1 MTPYLCAKDAAA
13 AIAFYQEAFGATE
26 TSRMS
31 DGGKV
36 AHAELAINGA
46 SIFLSDEYPEIDV
59 LSPQSLGGSP
69 VTLHLTVPDVDAVVE
84 RAVAAGAQLLRPVA
98 DQFHGHRNGKLKDP
112 FGHVWKISTPLNP
125 KLAQPAESMRAG
137 FHTVTPYLLAQD
149 VDALVD
155 FVKHAFDAVET
166 FRMRGSA
173 GGFHIELQ
181 IGDSMVMIGGGGNWS
196 GATMPAMLHLY
207 VPDVDAVYRRALAA
221 GGSSIME
228 PADQPDGD
236 RRGGVQDQFGNMWY
250 IATTPHD
257 FA

>member
-69 VTLHLTVPDVDAVVE
+69 VTLHLTVPDVDAMVE

-112 FGHVWKISTPLNP
+112 FGHIWMISTPLNP
-125 KLAQPAESMRAG
+125 KPAQPAESMRAG

-166 FRMRGSA
+166 FRTRGSA

-196 GATMPAMLHLY
+196 GAAMPAMLHLY
-207 VPDVDAVYRRALAA
+207 VPDVNAVYRRALAA

-250 IATTPHD
+250 IATTTHD
-257 FA
+257 VA